1 MTENARIY
9 GELRARAGYPPLG
22 PLLRG
27 EVEAFLAVSGTKLS
41 ILGEEAAGNPSFAG
55 RLRKGVSPRLATFD
69 RVRAWMA
76 ANASE
81 DELRAIRER
90 LADVADPFAGRG
102 EAAACRTQAPP
113 ADVEAGVSAGE
124 AREGGSS
131 GRTRDARR
139 VQGQGGDPQPH
150 GGGRREPPRTSKIR
164 GRINGPK
171 ILQVG

>member
-55 RLRKGVSPRLATFD
+55 RLRRGTSPRLATFD

-81 DELRAIRER
+81 DELQAIRER
-90 LADVADPFAGRG
+90 LAEIADPFAGRG
-102 EAAACRTQAPP
+102 DAVQAPSAEDGIESEGDP
-113 ADVEAGVSAGE
+113 CMDEDAGNRLDTREASAYRSGE
-124 AREGGSS
+124 DTTNETQRTEVIQFIT
-131 GRTRDARR
+131 GRTLRQFF
-139 VQGQGGDPQPH
+139 V
-150 GGGRREPPRTSKIR
+150 EES
-164 GRINGPK
+164 
-171 ILQVG
+171 